1 VIVGDLGAYTTTP
14 LFGMGIGR
22 FLVYKGRH
30 DRAVEG
36 AGCSGRGSGGEA

>member
-1 VIVGDLGAYTTTP
+1 MIIGDLGAYTTTP

-30 DRAVEG
+30 DRAIEG